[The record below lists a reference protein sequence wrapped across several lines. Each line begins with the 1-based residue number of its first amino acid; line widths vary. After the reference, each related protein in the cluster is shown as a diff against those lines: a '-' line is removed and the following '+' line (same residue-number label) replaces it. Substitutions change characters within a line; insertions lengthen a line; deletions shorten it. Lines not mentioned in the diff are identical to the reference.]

1 MSKTPNIRRRRIRA
15 KPSTKEER
23 SAEALTSYER
33 QTKVALNYVNNH
45 PQYPTIVGMMRMGTS
60 NADIA
65 DFFIERGD
73 FQVNRKTAVSYLS
86 MFRKANPSVCKPTE
100 NDSDILNYDHLFD
113 GNRAIVTA
121 ETELAK
127 LIQLQK
133 ARISIDFNSE
143 RSIGK
148 LFNTTHKEVA
158 ILGEL
163 LEKYTKIRMGRGSN
177 GAGVSSSV
185 PLSEDVKD
193 GVQNIRH
200 DEEKRNVITNAL
212 FNLLNPGE

>member
-1 MSKTPNIRRRRIRA
+1 MSKAPNIRRRRIRA
-15 KPSTKEER
+15 KPSTREER
-23 SAEALTSYER
+23 SAEALTAYER

-60 NADIA
+60 NGDIA

-73 FQVNRKTAVSYLS
+73 FQVNRKTAISYLS

-100 NDSDILNYDHLFD
+100 NDTDILNYDHLFD
-113 GNRAIVTA
+113 GNRAMVTA
-121 ETELAK
+121 EVEMAK

-163 LEKYTKIRMGRGSN
+163 LEKIGR
-177 GAGVSSSV
+177 AHV
-185 PLSEDVKD
+185 
-193 GVQNIRH
+193 
-200 DEEKRNVITNAL
+200 
-212 FNLLNPGE
+212 

>member
-1 MSKTPNIRRRRIRA
+1 MSKTPNIRRRKIRA
-15 KPSTKEER
+15 KPITREER
-23 SAEALTSYER
+23 SAEALTAYER
-33 QTKVALNYVNNH
+33 QTKVALNYINNH

-65 DFFIERGD
+65 DFFIDRGD
-73 FQVNRKTAVSYLS
+73 FQVNRKTAVTYLS

-100 NDSDILNYDHLFD
+100 NDSDIINYDHLFD
-113 GNRAIVTA
+113 GNRAMVTA
-121 ETELAK
+121 EVEMAK

-163 LEKYTKIRMGRGSN
+163 LEKYTKIRMGKGS
-177 GAGVSSSV
+177 GGVGVSSSV
-185 PLSEDVKD
+185 PLSENVKD

-212 FNLLNPGE
+212 FNLLNPGD

>member
-1 MSKTPNIRRRRIRA
+1 MSKTPNIRRRRIRP
-15 KPSTKEER
+15 KPSTREER
-23 SAEALTSYER
+23 QAEALTAYER
-33 QTKVALNYVNNH
+33 QTKVALNYINNH
-45 PQYPTIVGMMRMGTS
+45 QQYPTIVGMMRMGTS
-60 NADIA
+60 NGDIA

-73 FQVNRKTAVSYLS
+73 FQVNRKTAISYLS

-100 NDSDILNYDHLFD
+100 DDDLSYDHLFD
-113 GNRAIVTA
+113 GNRALVTA

-133 ARISIDFNSE
+133 TRIAIDFKSE

-158 ILGEL
+158 VLGEL
-163 LEKYTKIRMGRGSN
+163 LEKYTKVRIGKGS
-177 GAGVSSSV
+177 GGVSSSV

-200 DEEKRNVITNAL
+200 DEEKRNALTNAL
-212 FNLLNPGE
+212 FNLLNPGD